1 MREMN
6 FYLPSSFPQVQ
17 VDERRTT
24 FKMRI
29 YDYLVFGIGM
39 NDDKIKY
46 KKREES
52 KEKKQT
58 LRML

>member
-6 FYLPSSFPQVQ
+6 FYLPSFFPQVQ

-39 NDDKIKY
+39 DDDKIKY
-46 KKREES
+46 KQREES